1 MISQINGTNAIRGYC
16 IDIFLAAFKLL
27 PYAVQYKFILFG
39 DGHKN
44 PSYCDLVKM
53 ITSDVFDTAIGDI
66 AIVSVRTKI
75 VDFTRPYIESGLVV
89 VATVK
94 KIEVKCLGFLATI
107 YSTYVGCHCI
117 FFPLCWSSVTWV
129 PDRIG
134 KPDFPAQFIQHTSR
148 ERHITFGIVESEVK
162 GKEKKIFASNPNPKN
177 VYLVGGLQVEFPY
190 QPYGSQFAF
199 MARVISTLN
208 LVQKEGH
215 CHALLKSPSGTG
227 KSLSLLCSSLA
238 WQHHLNLNMTIS
250 SPRRRQPPIL
260 WLWWRICSRGEIPD
274 HTQIEINKKQKKKEA
289 PTIYYAS
296 NAHKVKGHPSLQKG
310 GCNVVHDI
318 EDLVKVGQ
326 LVAVRARSMSNDAQ
340 LVFCPYNYIN
350 NPVIWAPMEVDI
362 KIIYGFRMSFT
373 NHQLHAIQCCS
384 NMEDITRDAS
394 SVDNEEDGLTSR
406 MEQKK
411 NKLEK
416 RDFQHCIQP
425 SLTTVVCH
433 IPDLRHFS
441 DAPLQDGIL
450 EAMVMW
456 LQCVGGLGRISVGCG
471 DHGHKSEVMKK
482 KKETL
487 KNAHMSEDAPQMIA
501 DVDATVA
508 EDLGRDDIEGS
519 HADEGFPGEPRD
531 PSVLT
536 SFAEHVAHAI
546 WTGQGY
552 LQHLFTNGN
561 VLLLRNNL
569 NLSPDIA
576 EVSQEKLLSL
586 VAERLIDS
594 NSSVNGKDAGYVE
607 NQQQNIADA
616 IDLLPRLATGIDVNI
631 KFRRIADFE
640 FTRECAIFDLLD
652 IPLYHGW
659 MVDPQDY
666 DTANAIG
673 SKSYNALMGELVS
686 LETLNM
692 NVHHENNPE
701 DCVDFVAA
709 TTATLGVPSPSLSKA
724 RSFDD
729 SSHSISDHIQRKG
742 DLEEEAELLRV
753 LKMSE
758 AENDP
763 VVGHINGGEI
773 SVSMDRNMCDEEV
786 INTDSGD
793 KLGNS
798 TGAGNSNFH
807 EDGPEPSLSDD
818 CATSGKDHNEQI
830 SSTSHWERQLI
841 HP

>member
-1 MISQINGTNAIRGYC
+1 M
-16 IDIFLAAFKLL
+16 
-27 PYAVQYKFILFG
+27 
-39 DGHKN
+39 
-44 PSYCDLVKM
+44 
-53 ITSDVFDTAIGDI
+53 
-66 AIVSVRTKI
+66 
-75 VDFTRPYIESGLVV
+75 
-89 VATVK
+89 
-94 KIEVKCLGFLATI
+94 
-107 YSTYVGCHCI
+107 
-117 FFPLCWSSVTWV
+117 
-129 PDRIG
+129 
-134 KPDFPAQFIQHTSR
+134 
-148 ERHITFGIVESEVK
+148 
-162 GKEKKIFASNPNPKN
+162 
-177 VYLVGGLQVEFPY
+177 
-190 QPYGSQFAF
+190 
-199 MARVISTLN
+199 
-208 LVQKEGH
+208 
-215 CHALLKSPSGTG
+215 
-227 KSLSLLCSSLA
+227 
-238 WQHHLNLNMTIS
+238 
-250 SPRRRQPPIL
+250 
-260 WLWWRICSRGEIPD
+260 
-274 HTQIEINKKQKKKEA
+274 
-289 PTIYYAS
+289 
-296 NAHKVKGHPSLQKG
+296 
-310 GCNVVHDI
+310 
-318 EDLVKVGQ
+318 
-326 LVAVRARSMSNDAQ
+326 
-340 LVFCPYNYIN
+340 
-350 NPVIWAPMEVDI
+350 
-362 KIIYGFRMSFT
+362 
-373 NHQLHAIQCCS
+373 
-384 NMEDITRDAS
+384 
-394 SVDNEEDGLTSR
+394 
-406 MEQKK
+406 
-411 NKLEK
+411 
-416 RDFQHCIQP
+416 IQP

-487 KNAHMSEDAPQMIA
+487 KS
-501 DVDATVA
+501 
-508 EDLGRDDIEGS
+508 
-519 HADEGFPGEPRD
+519 
-531 PSVLT
+531 
-536 SFAEHVAHAI
+536 
-546 WTGQGY
+546 
-552 LQHLFTNGN
+552 N

-586 VAERLIDS
+586 VAERFIDS
-594 NSSVNGKDAGYVE
+594 NSSVNVRVAFVITGDIKSFMIQGKDAGYVE

-666 DTANAIG
+666 YTANAIG

-724 RSFDD
+724 RSFDY

-830 SSTSHWERQLI
+830 SSTSTLGKNSLDALVQNESEDIPYPEKHSVSLFECRADVSGGDGKVHDQSTPTTIDHEVVDESHGPDATVLSFSSPGHTNSDSSSVRYHQTDVSGALTSCVQGSEPIYEGEECVLDTRTGNFEDREPVYEGEVVLAEQSDKSTLAAPDLRAKDELTPEQGELIKSFLRNNASQLI
-841 HP
+841 FYSLFCLQYGLKEREQCVFSITIISAPCSRSFEGELYLLATDQGYINQPDLVWEKLNEVNGDTLFLTSNFKEFKVENHESSTWDENNALTSTADYLASIDSATHASLDIK